1 MKKKMHYRNLED
13 TLYLLGTISQ
23 KGTVSLERI
32 FKVLSGK
39 GRYFV
44 IFVLSFPFCLPIQI
58 PGMSTPFGV
67 LISLIGLRILINK
80 EALFPQKLLNKKISS
95 KLLKNIS
102 KKGLWIV
109 KKLKKLIHPRLDLFC
124 HTVISKYINGVLIVL
139 LGLIL
144 ALPLP
149 IPFSNLLAAWSLF
162 GICVGLLEDDG
173 LFVVF
178 GYILT
183 LVTIAF
189 LFITGLFIT
198 HSIR

>member
-1 MKKKMHYRNLED
+1 LKKKIHFRNLED

-23 KGTVSLERI
+23 KGSVPLERI

-44 IFVLSFPFCLPIQI
+44 IFILSLPFCVPIQI
-58 PGMSTPFGV
+58 PGLSTPFGI
-67 LISLIGLRILINK
+67 LISLIGLRILIDK
-80 EALFPQKLLNKKISS
+80 DALFPQKLLNKKISS
-95 KLLKNIS
+95 KVLKNIS

-109 KKLKKLIHPRLDLFC
+109 KKLKKFIHPRMDVFC
-124 HTVISKYINGVLIVL
+124 HSAFSKYINGVLIVL

-162 GICVGLLEDDG
+162 GVCVGLLEDDG
-173 LFVVF
+173 LFVVI

-189 LFITGLFIT
+189 LFLTGLFIT
-198 HSIR
+198 HSIH